1 MKAIVIDRFGEPEV
15 MVLKEV
21 PDPRPAA
28 GQVLVRLKAAG
39 VNPVETYQRAGS
51 HGYSSRPLPFTPGA
65 DGAGVVEAV
74 GDGAVGVRPGDRVYT
89 CGSLTGTYAE
99 LCLCAA
105 TQVRPLPA
113 ALSFEQGACLWVNYG
128 TAYRALFQRGAA
140 RAGDT
145 ALVHGATGGVGVA
158 AVQWA
163 RVRGVRVVGTYGSA
177 AGEWL
182 LAAQGIELRFDHK
195 SPGHA
200 QQVLDA
206 TGGKG
211 VDVVVEM
218 LANVNLEADLG
229 LLARGGRVV
238 IVGSRGDTQ
247 ITPRM
252 LMAREADVR
261 GLMLGMASEAE
272 IAEIHA
278 ATAAGIE
285 SGAIRPVIQKS
296 LPLSQ
301 APAAHRAVMEA
312 PSGGKIVLVP

>member
-1 MKAIVIDRFGEPEV
+1 MKAIVIERFGDPEV

-21 PDPRPAA
+21 PDPRPGA
-28 GQVLVRLKAAG
+28 GQVLVRLKATG

-51 HGYSSRPLPFTPGA
+51 HGYSNRPLPFTPGA
-65 DGAGVVEAV
+65 DGAGVVEAAGEGV
-74 GDGAVGVRPGDRVYT
+74 STVRPGDRVYT

-105 TQVRPLPA
+105 AQVQALPA
-113 ALSFEQGACLWVNYG
+113 ALSFEQGACLWINYG
-128 TAYRALFQRGAA
+128 TAYRALFQRGAG

-158 AVQWA
+158 ALQWA
-163 RVRGVRVVGTYGSA
+163 RLRGLRAIGTYGSA
-177 AGEWL
+177 GGERL
-182 LAAQGIELRFDHK
+182 LAAQGVEDRFDHK
-195 SPGHA
+195 SPGHL

-206 TGGKG
+206 TGGRG
-211 VDVVVEM
+211 VDVIVEM
-218 LANVNLEADLG
+218 LANVNLGTDLG

-238 IVGSRGDTQ
+238 IVGSRGDVA

-261 GLMLGMASEAE
+261 GLLLGMASEAE
-272 IAEIHA
+272 LAEIHA
-278 ATAAGIE
+278 ATAAGIDA
-285 SGAIRPVIQKS
+285 GAIRPLIQQS

-301 APAAHRAVMEA
+301 APQAHRAVMEA
-312 PSGGKIVLVP
+312 PSGGKIVLVQ